1 MRIEAQSLKHK
12 AESVKQKAESPSVGS
27 TDYRL
32 LLTDYCLPLT
42 TYYLPLTSYR
52 INKLFTVCFLLF
64 AFCFSCSSAS
74 KEDPKTN
81 ADTWEVT
88 VSGKVGFPQ
97 QGQITIQEIKNGA
110 LGWQD
115 TVKLKS
121 NYTYSKKVKLSQPG
135 YYKITF
141 FNKQFVDFILY
152 KSNIEINVDGNDP
165 NGFAEIKGS
174 PEIDIIRKT
183 QTILR
188 DVESSPEMQ
197 KLSQDFAQA
206 AQVKDE
212 TKMGELQSVYMAEL
226 SKSHEKI
233 AALIKAEPPSL
244 GVINLLQS
252 KVIDADQYFDTYL
265 AVAEKLKKE
274 WPNYDHAKSFVS
286 MVDKMKSIAI
296 GQPAPEIALPDTT
309 GQVVK
314 LSSMKGKY
322 VLVDFWAK
330 WCGPCRQENP
340 NVVRVYHKF
349 KDKGFTVFGVSL
361 DRKKDDWIRAIG
373 EDKLDWTHVSDL
385 KYWQSEAA
393 KTYNITGIPF
403 SVLLDPNGVIIA
415 KNLRGPALEK
425 KLAEVFKK

>member
-1 MRIEAQSLKHK
+1 MMRKAQSLKLK
-12 AESVKQKAESPSVGS
+12 AES
-27 TDYRL
+27 L
-32 LLTDYCLPLT
+32 LLDIQGMNRGRALFGFLHSAFCF
-42 TYYLPLTSYR
+42 
-52 INKLFTVCFLLF
+52 KLFTFSFLLF

-74 KEDPKTN
+74 KEDSN

-88 VSGKVGFPQ
+88 VNGKVGFPQ

-110 LGWQD
+110 LGWSD

-121 NYTYSKKVKLSQPG
+121 NYTYSKKIKISQPG

-141 FNKQFVDFILY
+141 FNRQYVDFILF

-188 DVESSPEMQ
+188 DVESSPEMA
-197 KLSQDFAQA
+197 KLSQEFSEA
-206 AQVKDE
+206 AQVKNE
-212 TKMGELQSVYMAEL
+212 ARMAEL
-226 SKSHEKI
+226 QATYMEEVAKGQKQVAELLKN
-233 AALIKAEPPSL
+233 EPPSL

-252 KVIDADQYFDTYL
+252 KAIDADTYFDTYL
-265 AVAEKLKKE
+265 AVANKLKQE
-274 WPNYDHAKSFVS
+274 WPNYDHAKAFIT
-286 MVDKMKSIAI
+286 MVDKMKTIAI

-349 KDKGFTVFGVSL
+349 KNQGFTVFGVSL
-361 DRKKDDWIRAIG
+361 DRKKDDWMKAIA
-373 EDKLDWTHVSDL
+373 EDKLAWTHVSDL

-403 SVLLDPNGVIIA
+403 SLLLDPNGVIIA

-425 KLAEVFKK
+425 KLTEVFNK

>member
-1 MRIEAQSLKHK
+1 MMGEVQRLKLK
-12 AESVKQKAESPSVGS
+12 AES
-27 TDYRL
+27 L
-32 LLTDYCLPLT
+32 LLDIQGMNRGKALLGFLHSAFCF
-42 TYYLPLTSYR
+42 
-52 INKLFTVCFLLF
+52 KLFTFSFLLF

-74 KEDPKTN
+74 KDDSN

-88 VSGKVGFPQ
+88 VNGKVGFPQ

-110 LGWQD
+110 LGWSD

-121 NYTYSKKVKLSQPG
+121 NYTYSKKIKISQPG

-141 FNKQFVDFILY
+141 FNRQYVDFILF
-152 KSNIEINVDGNDP
+152 KSNVEINVDGNDP

-188 DVESSPEMQ
+188 DVESSREMA
-197 KLSQDFAQA
+197 KISQEFSEA
-206 AQVKDE
+206 AQVKNE
-212 TKMGELQSVYMAEL
+212 ARMAEL
-226 SKSHEKI
+226 QATYMEEVAKGQKQVAELLKN
-233 AALIKAEPPSL
+233 EPPSL

-252 KVIDADQYFDTYL
+252 KAIDADTYFDTYL
-265 AVAEKLKKE
+265 AVANKLKQE
-274 WPNYDHAKSFVS
+274 WPNYDHAKAFIT
-286 MVDKMKSIAI
+286 MVDKMKAIAI

-349 KDKGFTVFGVSL
+349 KSQGFTVFGVSL
-361 DRKKDDWIRAIG
+361 DRKKDDWMKAIA
-373 EDKLDWTHVSDL
+373 EDKLAWTHVSDL

-403 SVLLDPNGVIIA
+403 SLLLDPNGVIIA

-425 KLAEVFKK
+425 KLTELFNK

>member
-1 MRIEAQSLKHK
+1 MREVKSL
-12 AESVKQKAESPSVGS
+12 KQKAESAIEIDTMRGKMTKRFLNSA
-27 TDYRL
+27 
-32 LLTDYCLPLT
+32 
-42 TYYLPLTSYR
+42 
-52 INKLFTVCFLLF
+52 FCFKLF
-64 AFCFSCSSAS
+64 AFGLMLFALCFSCSSTS
-74 KEDPKTN
+74 KEDSVG
-81 ADTWEVT
+81 DSWEVII
-88 VSGKVGFPQ
+88 SGKVGFPQ
-97 QGQITIQEIKNGA
+97 QGQILIQEIKNGT

-121 NYTYSKKVKLSQPG
+121 NYTYSKTIRLSQPG

-141 FNKQFVDFILY
+141 FNRQYVDFILF

-188 DVESSPEMQ
+188 DVESSPEMA
-197 KLSQDFAQA
+197 KLSQEFSEA
-206 AQVKDE
+206 AQVKNE
-212 TKMGELQSVYMAEL
+212 TRMGELQATYMKEVA
-226 SKSHEKI
+226 KGHEKV
-233 AALIKAEPPSL
+233 AQLLKNEPPSL

-252 KVIDADQYFDTYL
+252 KVIDPDQHFDTYL
-265 AVAEKLKKE
+265 AVATRLKQE
-274 WPNYDHAKSFVS
+274 WPDYEHAKAFIG
-286 MVDKMKSIAI
+286 MVDKMKTIAI

-340 NVVRVYHKF
+340 NVVRVFHKF
-349 KDKGFTVFGVSL
+349 KNKGFTVFGVSL
-361 DRKKDDWIRAIG
+361 DRKKDDWMRAIE
-373 EDKLDWTHVSDL
+373 EDKLTWTHVSDL
-385 KYWQSEAA
+385 KYWQSDAA

-403 SVLLDPNGVIIA
+403 SLLLDPNGVIIA

-425 KLAEVFKK
+425 KLAEIFNK

>member
-1 MRIEAQSLKHK
+1 M
-12 AESVKQKAESPSVGS
+12 
-27 TDYRL
+27 
-32 LLTDYCLPLT
+32 
-42 TYYLPLTSYR
+42 
-52 INKLFTVCFLLF
+52 
-64 AFCFSCSSAS
+64 
-74 KEDPKTN
+74 
-81 ADTWEVT
+81 
-88 VSGKVGFPQ
+88 SGKVGFPQ
-97 QGQITIQEIKNGA
+97 KGEIVIQELKNNGA
-110 LGWQD
+110 GWRD

-121 NYTYSKKVKLSQPG
+121 NYTYSKKIKLSQPG

-141 FNKQFVDFILY
+141 YNQQFVDFILY

-183 QTILR
+183 QSMMR
-188 DVESSPEMQ
+188 DVESSPGMA
-197 KLSQDFAQA
+197 KISQEFAEA
-206 AQVKDE
+206 AQ
-212 TKMGELQSVYMAEL
+212 TKNEARMAEL
-226 SKSHEKI
+226 QAAYMKEVNKSHEKV
-233 AALIKAEPPSL
+233 AELLKNEPPSL

-252 KVIDADQYFDTYL
+252 KAIDADQHFDTYMT
-265 AVAEKLKKE
+265 VANKLRKE
-274 WPNYDHAKSFVS
+274 WPNYDHSKSFIEL
-286 MVDKMKSIAI
+286 VDKMKTIAI

-309 GQVVK
+309 GQLVK

-361 DRKKDDWIRAIG
+361 DRRKEDWMRAIA
-373 EDKLDWTHVSDL
+373 EDKLTWTHVSDL

-403 SVLLDPNGVIIA
+403 SLLLDPNGIIIA
-415 KNLRGPALEK
+415 KNLRGAALDK
-425 KLAEVFKK
+425 KLAEVFNK

>member
-1 MRIEAQSLKHK
+1 MMGKVQGLKLK
-12 AESVKQKAESPSVGS
+12 AES
-27 TDYRL
+27 L
-32 LLTDYCLPLT
+32 LLDIQSMNRGRTLLGFLHSAFCF
-42 TYYLPLTSYR
+42 
-52 INKLFTVCFLLF
+52 KLFTFSFLLF

-74 KEDPKTN
+74 KEDSN

-88 VSGKVGFPQ
+88 LSGKVGFPQ

-110 LGWQD
+110 LGWSD

-121 NYTYSKKVKLSQPG
+121 NYTYSKKIRISQPG

-141 FNKQFVDFILY
+141 FNRQYVDFILF
-152 KSNIEINVDGNDP
+152 KSNVEVNVDGNDP

-188 DVESSPEMQ
+188 DVESSPEMA
-197 KLSQDFAQA
+197 KLSQEFSEAS
-206 AQVKDE
+206 QVKNE
-212 TKMGELQSVYMAEL
+212 AKMAEL
-226 SKSHEKI
+226 QATYMQEVSKGQKQV
-233 AALIKAEPPSL
+233 AELLKNEPASL

-252 KVIDADQYFDTYL
+252 KVIDADTYFDTYL
-265 AVAEKLKKE
+265 AVANKLKQE
-274 WPNYDHAKSFVS
+274 WPNYDHAKAFVI
-286 MVDKMKSIAI
+286 MVDKMKTIAI

-349 KDKGFTVFGVSL
+349 KNQGFTVFGVSL
-361 DRKKDDWIRAIG
+361 DRKKDDWLKAIA
-373 EDKLDWTHVSDL
+373 EDKLAWTHVSDL

-403 SVLLDPNGVIIA
+403 SLLLDPNGVIIA
-415 KNLRGPALEK
+415 KNLRGAALEK
-425 KLAEVFKK
+425 KLREVFNK

>member
-1 MRIEAQSLKHK
+1 MSRAKSLQRS
-12 AESVKQKAESPSVGS
+12 AYSVGS
-27 TDYRL
+27 EI
-32 LLTDYCLPLT
+32 
-42 TYYLPLTSYR
+42 S
-52 INKLFTVCFLLF
+52 KVFTLSFVLF
-64 AFCFSCSSAS
+64 AFFVSCSSAS
-74 KEDPKTN
+74 KEDSN
-81 ADTWEVT
+81 ANTDAWEVT

-97 QGQITIQEIKNGA
+97 EGQIIIQEIKNGA

-121 NYTYSKKVKLSQPG
+121 NYTYSKRVKLSEPG

-141 FNKQFVDFILY
+141 FNRQYVDFILY

-183 QTILR
+183 QVILR
-188 DVESSPEMQ
+188 DVESSPEMA
-197 KLSQDFAQA
+197 KLSQEFSEA
-206 AQVKDE
+206 AQVKNE
-212 TKMGELQSVYMAEL
+212 ARMAEL
-226 SKSHEKI
+226 QATYMKEVTKGQEKV
-233 AALIKAEPPSL
+233 ATLLKNEPPSL

-252 KVIDADQYFDTYL
+252 KAIDADQHFDTYM
-265 AVAEKLKKE
+265 AVANKLKEE
-274 WPNYDHAKSFVS
+274 WPNYEHAKAFIS
-286 MVDKMKSIAI
+286 MVDKMKTIAI

-340 NVVRVYHKF
+340 NVVRVFHKF
-349 KDKGFTVFGVSL
+349 KDQGFTVFGVSL
-361 DRKKDDWIRAIG
+361 DRKKDDWIRAIA
-373 EDKLDWTHVSDL
+373 EDKLTWTHVSDL

-393 KTYNITGIPF
+393 ATYNITGIPF
-403 SVLLDPNGVIIA
+403 SLLLDPNGIIIA

-425 KLAEVFKK
+425 KLAEIFHK